1 MPSRRSFLGAML
13 AASSLATTGWAAAG
27 GPAYLAAARKPGGA
41 YALVGLD
48 AAGEIAFDI
57 PLPTRGHAAAAHPT
71 RAEAVAIA
79 RRPGTYGIV
88 LDCRTGDVRHR
99 IEAPQGR
106 HFYGHGAFS
115 RDGTRLYMP
124 ENDIATGAGRIGI
137 WDRAAGYARIG
148 DVPSGGIGPHEILR
162 IPGTERLAIANGG
175 IRTHPESGREKLN
188 LDTMAPNLTLMSEAG
203 AIQDQAELG
212 PACHQNSLR
221 HISATPD
228 GRVACA
234 FQWQGDLFDPAPLLA
249 VYRPGAGLTLLD
261 VPEGRLMAMNGYAGS
276 VAFSDGGQRI
286 AVTSPRGS
294 VLQIYEAEAGFE
306 AQIPQD
312 DVCGVAPG
320 APGSPGAL
328 ATDGLGRVGRVTA
341 RGIEPLMR
349 HDLAFDNHLVALPL

>member
-1 MPSRRSFLGAML
+1 MPSRRSFLGSLL

-27 GPAYLAAARKPGGA
+27 GPAYLAAARKPAGD
-41 YALVGLD
+41 YALIGLD
-48 AAGEIAFDI
+48 AGGEIAFDI

-79 RRPGTYGIV
+79 RRPGTYGLV
-88 LDCRTGDVRHR
+88 LDCRTGDLRHR
-99 IEAPQGR
+99 IEAPEGR

-115 RDGTRLYMP
+115 RDGTRLYTP
-124 ENDIATGAGRIGI
+124 ENEIATGAGRIGI
-137 WDRAAGYARIG
+137 WDRTKGYARIG

-162 IPGTERLAIANGG
+162 IPGTDRLAIANGG
-175 IRTHPESGREKLN
+175 IRTHPDTGREKLN
-188 LDTMAPNLTLMSEAG
+188 LDTMEPNLTLMSEEG
-203 AIQDQAELG
+203 VIVDQAALDAEW
-212 PACHQNSLR
+212 HQNSLR

-249 VYRPGAGLTLLD
+249 VYRPGAGLNLLD
-261 VPEGRLMAMNGYAGS
+261 VPEGRLLAMNGYAGS
-276 VAFSDGGQRI
+276 VAFFEGGQKI

-294 VLQIYEAEAGFE
+294 VLQIFDAKAGFE
-306 AQIPQD
+306 TQIQQD

-320 APGSPGAL
+320 VTGAL
-328 ATDGLGRVGRVTA
+328 ATDGLGRVGRVTGH
-341 RGIEPLMR
+341 GIAPLRR